1 MMTPLLA
8 IAVAL
13 SALGLLVM
21 LAAAAITPPSAGEGG
36 AGRMFDSG
44 YAIFCLALTCWLL
57 VSVLAFFAS
66 AQPNAEVRA
75 HAGPDAGALHG
86 L

>member
-1 MMTPLLA
+1 MPPLLA

-21 LAAAAITPPSAGEGG
+21 LAAAAFTPPPAG
-36 AGRMFDSG
+36 GRWPGRLFDGG
-44 YAIFCLALTCWLL
+44 YAIFCLALTFWLI

-66 AQPNAEVRA
+66 AKA
-75 HAGPDAGALHG
+75 HPGQRDVGALHG